1 MNLQNYTNV
10 NIFQKVYEKREVV
23 DKDNMIAHSHNHTA
37 AEAPG
42 NRQQAQFNPYTNNMG
57 TTCGKYRT

>member
-1 MNLQNYTNV
+1 MDLQNYTNV

-23 DKDNMIAHSHNHTA
+23 DKDNMIAHSHNHA

-42 NRQQAQFNPYTNNMG
+42 TRKHADFNPYTNNYG
-57 TTCGKYRT
+57 TTIGKFGFC

>member
-1 MNLQNYTNV
+1 MDLQNYTNV

-23 DKDNMIAHSHNHTA
+23 DKDSMIAHSHNHA

-42 NRQQAQFNPYTNNMG
+42 TRQHA
-57 TTCGKYRT
+57 